1 MWHDREVFSHLER
14 AKSLVLIG
22 ALALAGCSDPVLN
35 LEPEETVIVESTV
48 EEHSDAEVSA
58 APEWQFVDSPDAVDL
73 CKIPDGRPAEMQ
85 ALRQGAVFLGDFGM
99 SNVGFPAS
107 PDRIPISGESRY
119 VAVAVSF
126 PDMPGD
132 PANLDEYLAQQT
144 QLMTE
149 WSEFWSQGNMRY
161 EFELIPGWVEV
172 ESNAED
178 FRNSDRSRS
187 QRSFEFHAGL
197 AGEVA
202 TAIGS
207 GVDWENIDGIL
218 AVFPLSFDSFPS
230 DWNGR
235 GDPIVTPTGV
245 FPMFY
250 YGGGAFHMTDSN
262 GIDAERKRELLWSF
276 WIHEILHSQSWNL
289 HAPANGW
296 PVGLDRNQ
304 YSAGGNKFSGAVN
317 AWELFKVG
325 WILDSQIHCVDARSG
340 VESSQVMLTPLEIYG
355 GERKITVVRTG
366 EHSGLLVESRRPIG
380 YTQWA
385 PEDSGI
391 MVYRLDTTV
400 MNDRSG
406 EGGLDCGNSF
416 EYAKWAYYVPP
427 EGKGGLE
434 NACSF
439 EEFVFSEGDSVI
451 VDGVTIELVYSDVEH
466 DYVAIWGG

>member
-1 MWHDREVFSHLER
+1 MS
-14 AKSLVLIG
+14 AKFVALVGII
-22 ALALAGCSDPVLN
+22 AISGCAAPVPN
-35 LEPEETVIVESTV
+35 LETDEKEIVDSYMEASP
-48 EEHSDAEVSA
+48 DAGVSG
-58 APEWQFVDSPDAVDL
+58 APDWPLLDSPDAVDL
-73 CKIPDGRPAEMQ
+73 CKIPDGRPEEMQ
-85 ALRQGAVFLGDFGM
+85 TLRQGALFLGDFGM

-132 PANLDEYLAQQT
+132 PTDLDGYLVEQT
-144 QLMTE
+144 KLITE
-149 WSEFWSQGNMRY
+149 WSDFWSQGVMRY
-161 EFELIPGWVEV
+161 EFDVIPGWVEV

-178 FRNSDRSRS
+178 FRNTDQSRN
-187 QRSFEFHAGL
+187 QRSFELHVGL
-197 AGEVA
+197 AGEV
-202 TAIGS
+202 TRAIGPD
-207 GVDWENIDGIL
+207 VDWEEVDGIL

-235 GDPIVTPTGV
+235 GDPIVTPDGV

-250 YGGGAFHMTDSN
+250 YGGGPFHMTPSN
-262 GIDAERKRELLWSF
+262 GIPLETKRELLWSF

-304 YSAGGNKFSGAVN
+304 YTAGGQKFSGAVN

-325 WILDSQIHCVDARSG
+325 WIRDDQVHCVDAREGFERSE
-340 VESSQVMLTPLEIYG
+340 VIVTPLEIFG
-355 GERKITVVRTG
+355 GERKIAVVRTG
-366 EHSGLLVESRRPIG
+366 EHSGLLVDSRRPVG

-406 EGGLDCGNSF
+406 EGGEDCGNSPDF
-416 EYAKWAYYVPP
+416 AKWAYYVPP
-427 EGKGGLE
+427 GHRTGLE
-434 NACSF
+434 NSCFF
-439 EEFVFSEGDSVI
+439 EDFVFGQGDSVT
-451 VDGVTIELVYSDVEH
+451 VDGVTIELVYSGDER
-466 DYVAIWGG
+466 DYVAIQPE

>member
-1 MWHDREVFSHLER
+1 MVVRHSRLLKFAAAAGISAIAGCTAPAATLE
-14 AKSLVLIG
+14 SDEETLVVSDEE
-22 ALALAGCSDPVLN
+22 ALATPDD
-35 LEPEETVIVESTV
+35 TT
-48 EEHSDAEVSA
+48 
-58 APEWQFVDSPDAVDL
+58 APDWQVVDSPSAIEL
-73 CKIPDGRPAEMQ
+73 CKIPDGRPEEMQ
-85 ALRQGAVFLGDFGM
+85 SLRQGAQFLGDFGM

-126 PDMPGD
+126 PDLPGD
-132 PANLDEYLAQQT
+132 PANLDDYLLEQT
-144 QLMTE
+144 ALMTE
-149 WSEFWSQGNMRY
+149 WSEFWSQGAMRY
-161 EFELIPGWVEV
+161 EFDVIPGWITV
-172 ESNAED
+172 ESVTDD
-178 FRNSDRSRS
+178 FRNNDQSRG
-187 QRSFEFHAGL
+187 QRTFEHHVGL

-202 TAIGS
+202 AAIGPS
-207 GVDWENIDGIL
+207 VDWENIDGIL

-235 GDPIVTPTGV
+235 GDPVVTPDGV

-250 YGGGAFHMTDSN
+250 YGGGPFHLTPSN
-262 GIDAERKRELLWSF
+262 GIPLETKRELLWSF

-304 YSAGGNKFSGAVN
+304 YSAGGQKFSGAVN

-325 WILDSQIHCVDARSG
+325 WIRDDQVHCVDARDAIDRTE
-340 VESSQVMLTPLEIYG
+340 VIVTPLEIFG
-355 GERKITVVRTG
+355 GDRKIAVVRTG
-366 EHSGLLVESRRPIG
+366 EHSGLLVDSRRPIG

-406 EGGLDCGNSF
+406 EGGEDCGNSPDF
-416 EYAKWAYYVPP
+416 AKWAYYVPP
-427 EGKGGLE
+427 GDKTGLD
-434 NACSF
+434 NSCFF
-439 EEFVFSEGDSVI
+439 EDFVFGEGDSVT
-451 VDGVTIELVYSDVEH
+451 VDGVTIELVHSDADR
-466 DYVAIWGG
+466 DYVAIYGG

>member
-1 MWHDREVFSHLER
+1 MPQQMMR
-14 AKSLVLIG
+14 AKLAALVGI
-22 ALALAGCSDPVLN
+22 LAISGCSSPPPD
-35 LEPEETVIVESTV
+35 LETGEEGIVESNV
-48 EEHSDAEVSA
+48 EAFPDAEVSG
-58 APEWQFVDSPDAVDL
+58 APDWPLVDSPDAVDL
-73 CKIPDGRPAEMQ
+73 CKIPDGRPVEMQ
-85 ALRQGAVFLGDFGM
+85 TLRQGALFLGDFGM

-107 PDRIPISGESRY
+107 PDRIPIFGESRY

-132 PANLDEYLAQQT
+132 PSDLDDYLVEQT
-144 QLMTE
+144 KLITE
-149 WSEFWSQGNMRY
+149 WSDFWSQEGMRY
-161 EFELIPGWVEV
+161 EFDVIPGWVEV

-178 FRNSDRSRS
+178 FRNTDQSRS
-187 QRSFEFHAGL
+187 QRSFEQHVGL

-202 TAIGS
+202 SAIGS
-207 GVDWENIDGIL
+207 SVDWEEIDGIL

-235 GDPIVTPTGV
+235 GDPIVTPDGV

-250 YGGGAFHMTDSN
+250 YGGGPFHLTPSN
-262 GIDAERKRELLWSF
+262 GISLETKRELLWSF

-304 YSAGGNKFSGAVN
+304 YSAGGQKFSGAVN

-325 WILDSQIHCVDARSG
+325 WIFDSQVHCVDARSG
-340 VESSQVMLTPLEIYG
+340 FEASQLILTPLEIYG
-355 GERKITVVRTG
+355 GERKIALVRTG

-380 YTQWA
+380 YTRWA
-385 PEDSGI
+385 PEDSGM

-406 EGGLDCGNSF
+406 EGGLDCGNSS

-439 EEFVFSEGDSVI
+439 EEFVFSEGDSVT
-451 VDGVTIELVYSDVEH
+451 VDGVTIELVYSGEER
-466 DYVAIWGG
+466 DYVAIQPG